1 MNHRSL
7 PEVVAFDTA
16 NLYISFRAGGSD
28 AGRIDAGIGMK
39 EFLSYLKHERR
50 YSERTVTSYRSDL
63 EQFFAFLEES
73 AGSGDPVSVSTRQ
86 VRAWVVN
93 LVREKRMAPASVRR
107 KVSAL
112 NTYFNYLRRRGEVS
126 VNPATG
132 VATVKLPGR
141 IPQYVPAE
149 AMDKLSRDLGSDDS
163 PQGLADFLMVELLYT
178 TGMRRQELIDLT
190 WPCLDEARRTLRITG
205 KGNKVRQVPLSAEL
219 VELLARYRAGMER
232 ESGALPPYIFLTSR
246 GTKLYPKYVYNK
258 VRKYLTEYSSLKKRS
273 PHVLRHTFAT
283 HLLNNGA
290 DLNDIKELLG
300 HASLASTQVYT
311 HNSIEAL
318 KSIYKQAHP
327 KG

>member
-1 MNHRSL
+1 MT
-7 PEVVAFDTA
+7 EVVAFHAA
-16 NLYISFRAGGSD
+16 NLYISFPAGQSL
-28 AGRIDAGIGMK
+28 AGRIDPGTGMK
-39 EFLSYLKHERR
+39 EFLSYLKHEKR
-50 YSERTVTSYRSDL
+50 YSERTVVSYRSDL
-63 EQFFAFLEES
+63 EQFFRFLEES
-73 AGSGDPVSVSTRQ
+73 DGSVAPASVTTRQ
-86 VRAWVVN
+86 VRAWVVH
-93 LVREKRMAPASVRR
+93 LVRDKRMAPASVRR
-107 KVSAL
+107 KVSSL

-149 AMDKLSRDLGSDDS
+149 AMDKISRHLGADDS

-190 WPCLDEARRTLRITG
+190 WPCLDESRKTLRITG
-205 KGNKVRQVPLSAEL
+205 KGNKVRQVPLSSEL
-219 VELLARYRAGMER
+219 VELLARYRAGLER
-232 ESGALPPYIFLTSR
+232 ETGSLPEHIFVTSR

-258 VRKYLTEYSSLKKRS
+258 VKKYLTEYSSLKKRS